1 MHWILEF
8 VIRNR
13 NICSLL
19 FTTVLSL
26 IMISQSPEMQATT
39 ARYLKFTLFYP
50 AHITVSQLSHI
61 GNIYSENKRLKKEL
75 AQTSARIQLLRE
87 QALEN
92 QRLRGLL
99 HFAEQTPYE
108 LVPVRVIARDPS
120 QFYRSIVVDA
130 GRRQGVLQY
139 MPLVGE
145 HGVVGKVVQV
155 MGNMSLVQLLRDP
168 SNRTSV
174 LCQRTRT
181 VGIMET
187 ENGND
192 FFVRLRSHED
202 VQAGDTVVTSGL
214 GGVYP
219 KGLVVGVVSEIR
231 DNHNPLFKKAFLDLT
246 VRFDKLEELF
256 IMRLAPRWATFRSEL
271 DSLEVL
277 E

>member
-19 FTTVLSL
+19 LTTVLSL
-26 IMISQSPEMQATT
+26 VMISQSPQMQATT

-50 AHITVSQLSHI
+50 AHFTVSQVSRI
-61 GNIYSENKRLKKEL
+61 GNIYSENKRLKKQL
-75 AQTSARIQLLRE
+75 AQSNANLQLLKE
-87 QALEN
+87 DALEN
-92 QRLRGLL
+92 KRLRGLL
-99 HFAEQTPYE
+99 QFAEQIPYE

-120 QFYRSIVVDA
+120 HFYRSIVVDA
-130 GRRQGVLQY
+130 GRKQDVLSY
-139 MPLVGE
+139 MPLVSE

-155 MGNMSLVQLLRDP
+155 MNNMSLVQLLKDP

-174 LCQRTRT
+174 LCRRTRT

-187 ENGND
+187 EDGNN
-192 FFVRLRSHED
+192 FFVRLRSHEE
-202 VQAGDTVVTSGL
+202 VLAGDTIVTSGL

-219 KGLVVGVVSEIR
+219 KGLVVGVVSSVK
-231 DNHNPLFKKAFLDLT
+231 DNHNPLFKKAYLDLT
-246 VRFDKLEELF
+246 VKFDKLEELF
-256 IMRLAPRWATFRSEL
+256 IMRLAPRWAAFRSEL

-277 E
+277 K